1 MIRSLAAVSL
11 GVTLALPPALAAAQ
25 DPPAPG
31 DLVAALSGDWNGDG
45 APDAATLTQDK
56 GGAADLTLYLGDPVY
71 GLQRVALRPRVI
83 FSGGMGGQTPA
94 FEPTSP
100 SSFKLH
106 QEQIG
111 IGRLPWESTLSIAWR
126 GGEFVLA
133 GYSYMFYDRIDPDH
147 NGHCDV
153 NLLTGTYELTLG
165 EQTQTGQQ
173 DARAFPI
180 SKLEAD
186 YMPTI
191 CTSLFE

>member
-1 MIRSLAAVSL
+1 VIRSLAV
-11 GVTLALPPALAAAQ
+11 LALGLAPVLACAQEPPE
-25 DPPAPG
+25 PG

-45 APDAATLTQDK
+45 APDAATLTQDE
-56 GGAADLTLYLGDPVY
+56 GSAANLTLYLGDPVY
-71 GLQRVALRPRVI
+71 GLKRVAHRPRVI
-83 FSGGMGGQTPA
+83 FSGGMGGQTPKLEA
-94 FEPTSP
+94 ASP
-100 SSFKLH
+100 SSLKLH

-111 IGRLPWESTLSIAWR
+111 IGRTPWESTLSIAWR
-126 GGEFVLA
+126 NGQFMLA

-153 NLLTGTYELTLG
+153 NLLTGNYELTLG